1 MIRPSGSIKRAKRT
15 VPRVCGGD
23 PYAIARSLKK
33 DICSPRVQGRE
44 VKKLPCETEETHRYL
59 ARRGERRV
67 SMASV
72 RAGLKNR
79 KRFGRA
85 RETEAA
91 LQELYGLGFVRFYQQ
106 EREDVMGRPSKPMVL
121 LHPEILKS

>member
-1 MIRPSGSIKRAKRT
+1 MRGAIRQARWFADSMKALCGVSEMSGEA
-15 VPRVCGGD
+15 D
-23 PYAIARSLKK
+23 EML
-33 DICSPRVQGRE
+33 
-44 VKKLPCETEETHRYL
+44 RYL
-59 ARRGERRV
+59 TRRGERRV

-106 EREDVMGRPSKPMVL
+106 ERESVMGRPPKPMVL
-121 LHPEILKS
+121 LHPDILGG